1 MNTPERDQHGEFDE
15 RGGDPADGTDPRPVV
30 AGPMLRRLLVVFV
43 GVLIGIAVV
52 DRIVG
57 WWDADEGA
65 GDDEKAIVDH
75 EWLVWTGR
83 PHFRNPKFET
93 VLDRFGNRSNEI
105 PDDAPLDE
113 LRVAGFGASQ
123 IYGAGGAK
131 QSDVWH
137 VELERLLDEASPR
150 PVRVINGGVMAY
162 SGLQAARRAGMLL
175 DALEPDF
182 VFVVV
187 GTGAQSLLDPSSGRE
202 FTRFG
207 DGANDVVPKDIGD
220 AWPEPLL
227 PIVASTHR
235 FFSDWSAIY
244 RRHRAKFKN
253 AGGGRTANV
262 QRWIL
267 SRAERPAGVQRLID
281 ATIAELVALDAQC
294 EARGVELRV
303 IVLAEP
309 EADTEKGWNEYLAE
323 ARRSGAPPIGT
334 PRSEPTELLAELLA
348 SHGLATWNF
357 QGEVESMGPQRAQ
370 HTMPDRQHWNARGHA
385 VFARGVLKR
394 LREER
399 LLVELTTRRAA
410 NPREQPFGP
419 NPFAAD

>member
-1 MNTPERDQHGEFDE
+1 MNTPESHE
-15 RGGDPADGTDPRPVV
+15 RGGDPADGTDPRPVA
-30 AGPMLRRLLVVFV
+30 AGPMLRRLLVVLV
-43 GVLIGIAVV
+43 GVLIGIAAIDRVV
-52 DRIVG
+52 A
-57 WWDADEGA
+57 WWDAEEGA
-65 GDDEKAIVDH
+65 GDDEKVIVEHD
-75 EWLVWTGR
+75 WLVWTGR
-83 PHFRNPKFET
+83 PHFRNAEFET
-93 VLDRFGNRSNEI
+93 VLDRFGNRSAEI
-105 PDDAPLDE
+105 PRDAPLDE

-123 IYGAGGAK
+123 IYGAGGAL
-131 QSDVWH
+131 QSDLWH

-162 SGLQAARRAGMLL
+162 SALQAARRAGMLL

-182 VFVVV
+182 LFVVV
-187 GTGAQSLLDPSSGRE
+187 GTGSQSLLDPSSRRK

-244 RRHRAKFKN
+244 RRHRAKFKHT
-253 AGGGRTANV
+253 GGGRTANV

-267 SRAERPAGVQRLID
+267 SRAEQPAALQRLID
-281 ATIAELVALDAQC
+281 ATIEELVALDGEC
-294 EARGVELRV
+294 KARGVELRV
-303 IVLAEP
+303 IVLAEL
-309 EADTEKGWNEYLAE
+309 EADTDKGWSEYLAD
-323 ARRSGAPPIGT
+323 ARRSGAPPQGT
-334 PRSEPTELLAELLA
+334 PRSEPTDLMEELLEAR
-348 SHGLATWNF
+348 GLATWNF
-357 QGEVESMGPQRAQ
+357 FDEVATMGPQRTL

-399 LLVELTTRRAA
+399 LVVELNARRAA
-410 NPREQPFGP
+410 EPRERAFGP
-419 NPFAAD
+419 SPFEAD

>member
-1 MNTPERDQHGEFDE
+1 MNAPEQDL

-30 AGPMLRRLLVVFV
+30 AGPMLRRLCVVLV
-43 GVLIGIAVV
+43 GVLIGIALV
-52 DRIVG
+52 DRGVA

-65 GDDEKAIVDH
+65 GEDERAIVEH

-83 PHFRNPKFET
+83 PHFENPKYET
-93 VLDRFGNRSNEI
+93 VLDRFGNRSAEI
-105 PDDAPLDE
+105 PMDAPLDE

-175 DALEPDF
+175 DTLEPDF

-187 GTGAQSLLDPSSGRE
+187 GTGAQSLLDPSSGRK

-207 DGANDVVPKDIGD
+207 DGANDVLPQDIGD
-220 AWPEPLL
+220 AWPKPVLPL
-227 PIVASTHR
+227 VASTHR
-235 FFSDWSAIY
+235 FLSDWSAIY
-244 RRHRAKFKN
+244 RRHRAQFKN
-253 AGGGRTANV
+253 AGGVRTADV

-267 SRAERPAGVQRLID
+267 SRAEQPAGVQRLID
-281 ATIAELVALDAQC
+281 ATIEELVALDALC
-294 EARGVELRV
+294 DARGVELRV

-309 EADTEKGWNEYLAE
+309 ETDTQKGWDEYLVD
-323 ARRSGAPPIGT
+323 ARRVGAPPTGT
-334 PRSEPTELLAELLA
+334 PRDEPTDLLEERLTAR
-348 SHGLATWNF
+348 GLAVWNF
-357 QGEVESMGPQRAQ
+357 FDEVASMGPQRAA

-385 VFARGVLKR
+385 VFARGVMKR

-399 LLVELTTRRAA
+399 LIGELAARRAA
-410 NPREQPFGP
+410 SPREHAFGP
-419 NPFAAD
+419 SPFAAD